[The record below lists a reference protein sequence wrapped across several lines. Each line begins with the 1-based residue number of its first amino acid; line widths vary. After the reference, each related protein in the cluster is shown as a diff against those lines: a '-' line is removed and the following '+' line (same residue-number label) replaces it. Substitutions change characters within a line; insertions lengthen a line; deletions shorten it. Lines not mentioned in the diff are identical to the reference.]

1 MEYTCAGGVM
11 VMSEWQDALGVKRG
25 FLYDSFQVFHLK
37 DKRDTEFEFHSHVFH
52 KLILFLNG
60 SVKYNVEGKTY
71 ALEPW
76 DILLISD
83 NEIHRPMID
92 SDKEYDRVIIWV
104 HDATLRQLSLQD
116 QFLGTCFSTVK
127 ARKNNRIRGADIL
140 APEIKPLLKQL
151 LDACKDQG
159 FGSAVLKQA
168 LFIQLMVLVNRIVM
182 KPPLEGL
189 QERENQDPR
198 IPVLLDYIN
207 AHLGEDLSIQ
217 SLSEKIFFSR
227 FYLMHQFKAQT
238 GFTLHQYILKK
249 RLYLANS
256 LVKQGHSLTSA
267 SQEAGFSE
275 YSSFLRAFQKQFGM
289 SPRAFHKQGGHDN
302 LICSAE

>member
-1 MEYTCAGGVM
+1 
-11 VMSEWQDALGVKRG
+11 MSEWQEAQGVKRG

-52 KLILFLNG
+52 KLIIFLSG
-60 SVKYNVEGKTY
+60 AVKYNVEGKTY
-71 ALEPW
+71 SLEPW

-83 NEIHRPMID
+83 NEIHRPLID
-92 SDKEYDRVIIWV
+92 CEKEYERVIIWV
-104 HDATLRQLSLQD
+104 HDATLRQLSLED
-116 QFLGTCFSTVK
+116 AFLGQCFESAK
-127 ARKNNRIRGADIL
+127 ARKNNRIRGAHIL

-151 LDACKDQG
+151 IAACKDKE

-168 LFIQLMVLVNRIVM
+168 LFMQLMVLVNRIALM
-182 KPPLEGL
+182 PPQEGTL
-189 QERENQDPR
+189 ERESQDPR

-207 AHLGEDLSIQ
+207 GHLGEDLSIQ
-217 SLSEKIFFSR
+217 SLSERFFFSR

-249 RLYLANS
+249 RLYLANA
-256 LVKQGHSLTSA
+256 LVQQGHTLTAA

-275 YSSFLRAFQKQFGM
+275 YSSFLRAFQKQFAM
-289 SPRAFHKQGGHDN
+289 SPRAFHKQGGYESLSD
-302 LICSAE
+302 SAE

>member
-1 MEYTCAGGVM
+1 MMG
-11 VMSEWQDALGVKRG
+11 EWQEAMGVKRG
-25 FLYDSFQVFHLK
+25 FLYDSFQVFHIK

-52 KLILFLNG
+52 KMIFFLSG
-60 SVKYNVEGKTY
+60 SVRYNIEGKTY
-71 ALEPW
+71 TLEPW

-83 NEIHRPMID
+83 NEIHRPLID
-92 SDKEYDRVIIWV
+92 SEQEYERVIIWV

-116 QFLGTCFSTVK
+116 QFLGSCFETVK
-127 ARKNNRIRGADIL
+127 ARKNSRIRGANVL

-151 LDACKDQG
+151 IASCKDRE
-159 FGSAVLKQA
+159 FGSAALKQA
-168 LFIQLMVLVNRIVM
+168 LFVQLMVMVNRIVLM
-182 KPPLEGL
+182 PPVEGAA
-189 QERENQDPR
+189 EREIQDPR

-217 SLSEKIFFSR
+217 SLSEKFFFSR

-249 RLYLANS
+249 RLYLANA
-256 LVKQGHSLTSA
+256 LVQQGNSLTAA
-267 SQEAGFSE
+267 SHDAGFSE

-289 SPRAFHKQGGHDN
+289 SPRAFHKQGGYEAFSD
-302 LICSAE
+302 SGE